1 VVNSPIMGPA
11 WFPLFESSPPE
22 SLPEAR
28 IITVLTVL
36 PGVLAHLQVN
46 GAVANL
52 QGKDFRYR
60 VIGLRLERYLQQ
72 T

>member
-1 VVNSPIMGPA
+1 MVISPVVGPA

-28 IITVLTVL
+28 IITVLTVPL
-36 PGVLAHLQVN
+36 GVLAYLLVN

-52 QGKDFRYR
+52 LGKDFRYAFL
-60 VIGLRLERYLQQ
+60 GPRLESYLEQA
-72 T
+72 

>member
-1 VVNSPIMGPA
+1 VVISPIVGPA

-36 PGVLAHLQVN
+36 LGVLAYLLVN

-52 QGKDFRYR
+52 LGKDFRYV
-60 VIGLRLERYLQQ
+60 VIGPRLERYLQQ

>member
-1 VVNSPIMGPA
+1 VVISPVVGPA

-28 IITVLTVL
+28 IITVLTVPL
-36 PGVLAHLQVN
+36 GVLAYLLVN

-52 QGKDFRYR
+52 LGKDFRYAFL
-60 VIGLRLERYLQQ
+60 GPRLESYLEQA
-72 T
+72 

>member
-1 VVNSPIMGPA
+1 VVISPIVGPA

-36 PGVLAHLQVN
+36 LGVLAYLLVN

-52 QGKDFRYR
+52 LGKDFRYAFLGSR
-60 VIGLRLERYLQQ
+60 PESYLEQV
-72 T
+72 